1 MMISIKNIFVKKI
14 SLLLLLE
21 EEICFIIFLVYLLIE
36 MRLLRGL
43 LQLF

>member
-1 MMISIKNIFVKKI
+1 MMISIKNVFLQKI

-36 MRLLRGL
+36 MHLLRGL